1 MGGKKRQ
8 GIATEAKDLA
18 DKQFKDFQAQSKAQK
33 TILDKQKQE
42 YKDIKFTN
50 PYESM
55 QNQFAENVYEDMTVN
70 QQQAQFQ
77 AQQGAQQ
84 RANIMQG
91 LRGSA
96 GGSGIASLAQSMAN
110 QGQLQTQ
117 QISASIG
124 AQEAQNQLMRGKG
137 QLQVQS
143 GASAVDLQ
151 KRAGDAA
158 VQQAESAKTGTLLG
172 MEYGAMAGINEGKQ
186 AAMANQMSAIQLEAE
201 MKSSKTQA
209 NASMWGGVV
218 GSLLGAGGG
227 AAAAAIT
234 KCLLPDMI
242 VKLSSGEKI
251 TVAKLNE
258 EDVIYGDDKQTNI
271 EHIIKQHLRES
282 YYLINNELKITGDH
296 PVWVNGDWKLVENLE
311 IDDKI
316 NNVKIKDLMYIEG
329 QVDTVYIKTT
339 NGVIDVYS
347 NDNVYKVSGDYDLPQ
362 NLDVEFKKID

>member
-1 MGGKKRQ
+1 MGGRKRKD
-8 GIATEAKDLA
+8 IANDAKELA

-33 TILDKQKQE
+33 IILDKQKQE

-70 QQQAQFQ
+70 QQQAEFQ

-124 AQEAQNQLMRGKG
+124 AQEAQNQLMRGRG

-143 GASAVDLQ
+143 GAAAVDLQ

-186 AAMANQMSAIQLEAE
+186 AAIANQMSALQLEAQ
-201 MKSSKTQA
+201 MKAA
-209 NASMWGGVV
+209 NRAAWSGTI
-218 GSLLGAGGG
+218 GSLLGAGGSVAG
-227 AAAAAIT
+227 AA
-234 KCLLPDMI
+234 
-242 VKLSSGEKI
+242 
-251 TVAKLNE
+251 
-258 EDVIYGDDKQTNI
+258 
-271 EHIIKQHLRES
+271 
-282 YYLINNELKITGDH
+282 INANDFGTGDS
-296 PVWVNGDWKLVENLE
+296 
-311 IDDKI
+311 I
-316 NNVKIKDLMYIEG
+316 
-329 QVDTVYIKTT
+329 
-339 NGVIDVYS
+339 
-347 NDNVYKVSGDYDLPQ
+347 
-362 NLDVEFKKID
+362 F